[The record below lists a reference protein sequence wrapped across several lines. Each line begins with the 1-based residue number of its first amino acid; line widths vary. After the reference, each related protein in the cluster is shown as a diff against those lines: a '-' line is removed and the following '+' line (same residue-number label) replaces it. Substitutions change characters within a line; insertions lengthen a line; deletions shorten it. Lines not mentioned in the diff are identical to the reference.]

1 MSHSN
6 SALLLPAPDRHVQ
19 VGRRNAH
26 ESLSASSGRDSRF
39 DVDLHATPPRPH
51 QLERS
56 GMSAPKQMVFIVN
69 GDSHMRERLREI
81 IACDELHVVSFA
93 SAAEY
98 TAFRKP
104 DLPACLI
111 LDVVLPDVSGLDL
124 QQRIAETDAPIV
136 FVTGQGDVSCSVR
149 AIKAG
154 AVDFLT
160 TPLKMRDL
168 LQAVRAAIE
177 QDRVTRLAREER
189 AELQQRFSR
198 LTPRERQVL
207 QLVVSGLLNKQAA
220 LELGISETT
229 IQIHRGRIMQKMAA
243 DSLADLVRMAATL
256 RVPLARYVKARCDSC
271 AAPSRPD
278 SASLSIMRQQGL
290 FRSGA
295 CHWCRSPRARV
306 AR

>member
-1 MSHSN
+1 M
-6 SALLLPAPDRHVQ
+6 HVA
-19 VGRRNAH
+19 RRDAH
-26 ESLSASSGRDSRF
+26 ESQSSSARDSRF
-39 DVDLHATPPRPH
+39 DVDLHETPPWPH
-51 QLERS
+51 GLERLRT
-56 GMSAPKQMVFIVN
+56 SAPKQMVFIVN
-69 GDSHMRERLREI
+69 GDSHMRERLHEI
-81 IACDELHVVSFA
+81 LACDGLHVVSFA

-98 TAFRKP
+98 AAFRKP

-136 FVTGQGDVSCSVR
+136 FVTREGDVSCSVR

-160 TPLKMRDL
+160 TPLKSRDL
-168 LQAVRAAIE
+168 LQAVRAAID
-177 QDRVTRLAREER
+177 QDRVTRLAREKR

-207 QLVVSGLLNKQAA
+207 QLVISGLLNKQAA

-243 DSLADLVRMAATL
+243 GSFADLVRMAATL
-256 RVPLARYVKARCDSC
+256 RVPLARYGNAPRDSC
-271 AAPSRPD
+271 AAPSL
-278 SASLSIMRQQGL
+278 A
-290 FRSGA
+290 A
-295 CHWCRSPRARV
+295 CAPPYIRV
-306 AR
+306 AAICTCDVRTEKTFGNTEASM

>member
-6 SALLLPAPDRHVQ
+6 SAPLLA
-19 VGRRNAH
+19 A
-26 ESLSASSGRDSRF
+26 
-39 DVDLHATPPRPH
+39 RPH
-51 QLERS
+51 ELERL
-56 GMSAPKQMVFIVN
+56 GMNAPKQMVFIVN
-69 GDSHMRERLREI
+69 GDSHMRERLHEI
-81 IACDELHVVSFA
+81 LASDDLHAVSFA

-136 FVTGQGDVSCSVR
+136 FVTRQADVSCSVR

-160 TPLKMRDL
+160 TPLEMRDL
-168 LQAVRAAIE
+168 QQAVRAAIN
-177 QDRVTRLAREER
+177 QDRVTRLARKEHT
-189 AELQQRFSR
+189 ELQQRFSR

-220 LELGISETT
+220 SELGISETT
-229 IQIHRGRIMQKMAA
+229 LQIHRGRIMQKMAA
-243 DSLADLVRMAATL
+243 DSFADLVRMAATL
-256 RVPLARYVKARCDSC
+256 RVPLARYGNARCDSC
-271 AAPSRPD
+271 AAPSRAD
-278 SASLSIMRQQGL
+278 SASSSIIRQQVL
-290 FRSGA
+290 FRGGA
-295 CHWCRSPRARV
+295 CHWCRSPPAARV
-306 AR
+306 G

>member
-1 MSHSN
+1 
-6 SALLLPAPDRHVQ
+6 
-19 VGRRNAH
+19 
-26 ESLSASSGRDSRF
+26 
-39 DVDLHATPPRPH
+39 
-51 QLERS
+51 
-56 GMSAPKQMVFIVN
+56 MSAPKQMVFVVN
-69 GDSHMRERLREI
+69 GDSHMRKQLHEI
-81 IACDELHVVSFA
+81 IAYDGLHVVSFA

-136 FVTGQGDVSCSVR
+136 FVTRQVDVSCSVR

-160 TPLKMRDL
+160 TPLKTRDL
-168 LQAVRAAIE
+168 LQAVLAAID
-177 QDRVTRLAREER
+177 QDCVARLAREKC
-189 AELQQRFSR
+189 AELQQRLSR

-220 LELGISETT
+220 SELGISETT

-243 DSLADLVRMAATL
+243 GSFAELVRMAATL
-256 RVPLARYVKARCDSC
+256 RVPLARYGNARRDSC
-271 AAPSRPD
+271 AAPSRAD
-278 SASLSIMRQQGL
+278 SD
-290 FRSGA
+290 
-295 CHWCRSPRARV
+295 WCRSPRAG
-306 AR
+306 A